1 MHLRSKSQGLPWWS
15 GSYDFALPIQGVR
28 VQSLVGEPRS
38 HMMPKKI
45 KKKKKNYRVKKR
57 KKNKSQKGKKP
68 KVSWA

>member
-38 HMMPKKI
+38 HMMTKKI
-45 KKKKKNYRVKKR
+45 KKKKKTLQSKK
-57 KKNKSQKGKKP
+57 KKEK
-68 KVSWA
+68 